1 LTARL
6 IAWPFHDG
14 LSGAARA
21 LGPARL
27 LDGRSED
34 AETIAAVDPAL
45 PEVARVIELDRR
57 LARSVRAAIDGGA
70 TPIVLAGDCV
80 SCLGTVAG
88 VGAEEIGVV
97 WLDAHADFDTTD
109 DTVSA
114 SFDVMGLSILTG
126 SAWRAQRESIPGL
139 QPVPEDRVV
148 PGAARDLE
156 PYQRERLRAS
166 AVRTVSVDTWTDDL
180 SRALDELRTR
190 VTDVYLHIDVDS
202 LDPSEGVANQWAAA
216 GGLTVDEVLDAV
228 ASVRERFA
236 VRAAAITAY
245 DPTEDHDGRMA
256 ASAGRILDA
265 LVEGA

>member
-1 LTARL
+1 
-6 IAWPFHDG
+6 
-14 LSGAARA
+14 
-21 LGPARL
+21 
-27 LDGRSED
+27 
-34 AETIAAVDPAL
+34 
-45 PEVARVIELDRR
+45 VA
-57 LARSVRAAIDGGA
+57 
-70 TPIVLAGDCV
+70 
-80 SCLGTVAG
+80 
-88 VGAEEIGVV
+88 
-97 WLDAHADFDTTD
+97 
-109 DTVSA
+109 
-114 SFDVMGLSILTG
+114 
-126 SAWRAQRESIPGL
+126 GL

-148 PGAARDLE
+148 LGAARDLE
-156 PYQRERLRAS
+156 PYQRERLQAS